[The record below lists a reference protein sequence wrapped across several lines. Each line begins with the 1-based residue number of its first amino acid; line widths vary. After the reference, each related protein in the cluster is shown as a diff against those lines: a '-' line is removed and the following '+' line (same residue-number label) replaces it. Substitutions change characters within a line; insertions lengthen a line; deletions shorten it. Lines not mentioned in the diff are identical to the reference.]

1 MNKKK
6 EIKKKYKVF
15 EEELAALVIEHS
27 IGEMSDTPN
36 YLIVGYLMKCLKA
49 INHVIDIREEWASM
63 YADDCCN
70 SVKTEWNIR
79 EYFKQLRFD
88 KDHHLGLGDIRLT
101 ISQQEEICDLL
112 DK

>member
-6 EIKKKYKVF
+6 ETKKQYKVF

-49 INHVIDIREEWASM
+49 INHAVNIREEWMSC
-63 YADDCCN
+63 YNLDSCN
-70 SVKTEWNIR
+70 QATAWTWTSE
-79 EYFKQLRFD
+79 
-88 KDHHLGLGDIRLT
+88 
-101 ISQQEEICDLL
+101 
-112 DK
+112 